1 MSVSKH
7 WRQHFLLASRNTAST
22 LHELKNTS
30 VGLVWGL
37 PRWSSLS
44 ALAGGQFLQT
54 TKTWLSLEKKQQ
66 QKNQNPSR
74 TFTWFK
80 KHPSYAPA
88 ANTKGQVA
96 QQVGHECWPATV
108 LLILSA
114 LAVRHAH
121 IPLRVQEGF
130 LDRAGHMTKRS
141 QLLHRHISAARSHPA
156 STWEPIIK
164 RSATNILI
172 REKGSTIIS
181 RKPSRLSMNQMFCSL
196 RRIIAQMEDKPLFV
210 ACNVKCGNTCQK
222 TSLFKI
228 ELNQFGG
235 DNYQKKQKKKKHQPS
250 YIRICVFLTVMVRLN
265 DQPNWLT
272 SRSGRKNPSGWIRR
286 SAPRASSEQS
296 WTGKPTTKKTPR

>member
-1 MSVSKH
+1 MQSISSS
-7 WRQHFLLASRNTAST
+7 WRTISPDNQNLAVFGKKT
-22 LHELKNTS
+22 
-30 VGLVWGL
+30 
-37 PRWSSLS
+37 
-44 ALAGGQFLQT
+44 T
-54 TKTWLSLEKKQQ
+54 TK
-66 QKNQNPSR
+66 NRNPSR

-164 RSATNILI
+164 RSATNILVL
-172 REKGSTIIS
+172 EKGSTIIS

-210 ACNVKCGNTCQK
+210 ACNVKCGNTR
-222 TSLFKI
+222 
-228 ELNQFGG
+228 
-235 DNYQKKQKKKKHQPS
+235 KKN
-250 YIRICVFLTVMVRLN
+250 FTF
-265 DQPNWLT
+265 
-272 SRSGRKNPSGWIRR
+272 
-286 SAPRASSEQS
+286 
-296 WTGKPTTKKTPR
+296 